1 MPERLLS
8 TGDVARLLKVTRG
21 TVGVWAKTGLLP
33 SIRTPGG
40 QYRFTVDDIR
50 ALMVESGYSLDQLDA
65 LMLR

>member
-1 MPERLLS
+1 MPERLLG

-40 QYRFTVDDIR
+40 QYRFTVDDVCD
-50 ALMVESGYSLDQLDA
+50 LMVECGYPLDQLDA
-65 LMLR
+65 LVLR